1 MRIKDSTNN
10 LVFYLFAD
18 HLGSTN
24 VTSDPSGQMVSL
36 SLYKPWGE
44 SRGGAGT
51 TLTDYAF
58 TGQRSMEGSIGL
70 QYFNARWYDSYITQF
85 SQPDS
90 IIPDPYNP
98 LDWNRYSY
106 VRDNPLHWA

>member
-1 MRIKDSTNN
+1 MRIKDDTHN

-18 HLGSTN
+18 HLGSSN

-36 SLYKPWGE
+36 NLYKPWGE

-58 TGQRSMEGSIGL
+58 TGQRKMNDSVGL
-70 QYFNARWYDSYITQF
+70 I
-85 SQPDS
+85 
-90 IIPDPYNP
+90 
-98 LDWNRYSY
+98 
-106 VRDNPLHWA
+106 